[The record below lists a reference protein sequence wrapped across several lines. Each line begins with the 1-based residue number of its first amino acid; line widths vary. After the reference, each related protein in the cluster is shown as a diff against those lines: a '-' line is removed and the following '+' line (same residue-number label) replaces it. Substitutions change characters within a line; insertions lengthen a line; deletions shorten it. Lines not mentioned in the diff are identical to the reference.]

1 MRIAYVVEH
10 FHRVS
15 ETFIRDLVDGL
26 SREHTVHVFCA
37 NRIEEAPRGAQLSV
51 VPFVPRRRRR
61 RRDPLMR
68 RLRRL
73 SDDALWFHRRKA
85 AVVNELAPAL
95 ARYNPDVVLCEYGET
110 GEVVFTATERLGL
123 PLVVHV
129 HGFDASQS
137 LSNLRYRARVREL
150 LAAGV
155 HVIAPSTHLCRVLM
169 TLCGR
174 GYVHPIPASP
184 DVRALM
190 SRPTSEKT
198 PDPSIVA
205 VGRLTGKKCPVGVVE
220 TFARVRDE
228 IPSAKMTLVG
238 DGPKRDDVLTRARE
252 LALGTSFVLPGAL
265 EHEQVLGLMS
275 ESWVF
280 AQHSVTSVT
289 GDREGLPVAIMVAMA
304 LGLPVVATAHSGIP
318 EAVESGVTGLLA
330 NEYDFDGM
338 AKHVIALLR
347 DEALRSE
354 MGTRGKARA
363 RSRFNRELRVAEVT
377 AVLESAAGGSRR

>member
-26 SREHTVHVFCA
+26 SREHAVHVFCA
-37 NRIEEAPRGAQLSV
+37 NQIEEAPRGAQLTV

-61 RRDPLMR
+61 RRDPLAR
-68 RLRRL
+68 RVRGL
-73 SDDALWFHRRKA
+73 SDDALWFHRREA
-85 AVVNELAPAL
+85 AVVHELAPAL

-129 HGFDASQS
+129 HGFDASQN
-137 LSNLRYRARVREL
+137 LSNPRYRERIGAL

-155 HVIAPSTHLCRVLM
+155 HVIAPSAHLCRVLM

-174 GYVHPIPASP
+174 GHVHAIPASP

-190 SRPTSEKT
+190 SRPTRTKT
-198 PDPSIVA
+198 SDPSIVA
-205 VGRLTGKKCPVGVVE
+205 VGRLTGKKCPVGLLE
-220 TFARVRDE
+220 TFARVRAE
-228 IPSAKMTLVG
+228 IPSAKMTWVG
-238 DGPKRDDVLTRARE
+238 DGPERDHVLTRAGE

-265 EHEQVLGLMS
+265 EHERVLGLMS

-289 GDREGLPVAIMVAMA
+289 GDREGLPVAIMEAMA

-318 EAVESGVTGLLA
+318 EAVESGVTGWLA

-338 AKHVIALLR
+338 ARHLIALLR
-347 DEALRSE
+347 DEGLRSA
-354 MGTRGKARA
+354 MGERGQERA
-363 RSRFNRELRVAEVT
+363 RSRFNRDVRIAEVT
-377 AVLESAAGGSRR
+377 AVLESAASGSPG